1 MNPNWC
7 PFPPRSASTTQSAV
21 PSTSPIN
28 EVTEDSED
36 QKAADH
42 YQANPR
48 IQVIFL
54 QTKSVVVWL
63 VLYVFRIVLICRKDV
78 KKLRRNTPAS
88 CLTRGANSCHSWLM
102 IPPVLNQGSRM
113 KMDKAQ
119 TFQRN
124 KEPRA
129 LLNPLLLCSNKH
141 LVQLKVCRKRQ
152 FMRILK
158 YPTPL
163 KYFKYPTPL
172 KYFKIP

>member
-1 MNPNWC
+1 MTGLVCIVAQIQNCVDLQERRQDAP
-7 PFPPRSASTTQSAV
+7 TEY
-21 PSTSPIN
+21 TSLLPHKRC
-28 EVTEDSED
+28 
-36 QKAADH
+36 Q
-42 YQANPR
+42 QLP
-48 IQVIFL
+48 L
-54 QTKSVVVWL
+54 
-63 VLYVFRIVLICRKDV
+63 LIDD
-78 KKLRRNTPAS
+78 
-88 CLTRGANSCHSWLM
+88 
-102 IPPVLNQGSRM
+102 PPVLNQGSRM

-163 KYFKYPTPL
+163 KYFK
-172 KYFKIP
+172 IPYTLEVHVK